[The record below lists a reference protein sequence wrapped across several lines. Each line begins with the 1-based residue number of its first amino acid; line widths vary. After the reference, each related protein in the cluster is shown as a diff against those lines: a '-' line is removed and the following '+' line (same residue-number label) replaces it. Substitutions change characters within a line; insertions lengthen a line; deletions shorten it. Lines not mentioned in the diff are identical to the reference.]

1 MQPSILS
8 HYLPDGSQSDQDEQ
22 TGSYIHTGVFPET
35 GCDFYFKET
44 FAYLHDQGLIIP
56 CLSSAL
62 HKEDY
67 VKPHDIP
74 QWIEREQRHLAEIE
88 ASLSQTA
95 LPPIK
100 HIGMKADQDGLSY
113 HVTLDDQ
120 TLKVRPG
127 SNYEGDDQWE
137 IIYPTDHF
145 GQGGTIDG
153 TIRCPDELPYP
164 VRGYFGH
171 YLEVDT
177 AGLTWRTDCPR
188 SELTQGMV
196 CLLSQVSQ
204 ATSKYGLLSEKE
216 VNGVIQDAYQ
226 RYQGYLDLPAVP
238 GLVHS
243 DDYGV
248 EALYTKEYH
257 YAYTLNFKGKG
268 RLTWQDQGPITYTF
282 PIYHM
287 RKSESGQP
295 LKEHAPEIE
304 LVLSQYDLSFQQE
317 KDTIYL
323 SGLLPDTEKER
334 RELGQ
339 SMIQWKEDIARELDS
354 VLIGTKLELGD
365 LNTMTDLNL
374 LYQ

>member
-1 MQPSILS
+1 MQPSILRR
-8 HYLPDGSQSDQDEQ
+8 YLPDGSQSDRDQQ
-22 TGSYIHTGVFPET
+22 TGSYVHTGVFPET

-44 FAYLHDQGLIIP
+44 FAYLPDQGSVIP

-62 HKEDY
+62 HKGDY

-74 QWIEREQRHLAEIE
+74 RWIEREQGHLAEIE
-88 ASLSQTA
+88 AGLSQTA

-100 HIGMKADQDGLSY
+100 QIGMKVDQDGLSY
-113 HVTLDDQ
+113 HVTLDDR
-120 TLKVRPG
+120 TLKVRPV

-145 GQGGTIDG
+145 GQGG

-177 AGLTWRTDCPR
+177 AGLKWRTDCPR
-188 SELTQGMV
+188 SELTQGMA

-204 ATSKYGLLSEKE
+204 ATSKYGLLSKKE

-226 RYQGYLDLPAVP
+226 RYQGYLNLPAVQ
-238 GLVHS
+238 GLMGT
-243 DDYGV
+243 DDCEV
-248 EALYTKEYH
+248 EVLYTKEYH
-257 YAYTLNFKGKG
+257 YAYMLNFKGKG
-268 RLTWQDQGPITYTF
+268 RLTWQDQGPISYTF

-304 LVLSQYDLSFQQE
+304 IVLSQYDRSFQQE
-317 KDTIYL
+317 RETLYI

-339 SMIQWKEDIARELDS
+339 SIMQWKEEITRELDG

-365 LNTMTDLNL
+365 LDTMTALDL

>member
-1 MQPSILS
+1 MQLSILS
-8 HYLPDGSQSDQDEQ
+8 RYLPDGSQSDQDEQ
-22 TGSYIHTGVFPET
+22 TGSYVHTGVFPET

-44 FAYLHDQGLIIP
+44 FAYLPDQGLVIP

-62 HKEDY
+62 HKGDY
-67 VKPHDIP
+67 VKPDDIP
-74 QWIEREQRHLAEIE
+74 QWIEREQGHLAEIE
-88 ASLSQTA
+88 AGLSQTA

-100 HIGMKADQDGLSY
+100 QIGMKVDQDGLSY
-113 HVTLDDQ
+113 HVTLDDR
-120 TLKVRPG
+120 TLKVRPV

-171 YLEVDT
+171 YLEVDRH
-177 AGLTWRTDCPR
+177 GLKWYTDCPR
-188 SELTQGMV
+188 SELTQGMA

-226 RYQGYLDLPAVP
+226 RYQGYLDLPAVQ
-238 GLVHS
+238 GLMGT
-243 DDYGV
+243 DACEV
-248 EALYTKEYH
+248 EVLYTKEYH
-257 YAYTLNFKGKG
+257 YAYMLNFKGKG
-268 RLTWQDQGPITYTF
+268 RLTWQDQGPIRYTF

-304 LVLSQYDLSFQQE
+304 IVLSQYDRSFQQE
-317 KDTIYL
+317 RETLYI

-339 SMIQWKEDIARELDS
+339 SIMQWKEEITRELDG

-365 LNTMTDLNL
+365 LDTMTALDL